1 MKKLPD
7 MTNTLLI
14 VDDSESMRELI
25 SSNLTD
31 AGYEVIKAVD
41 GQDGLNK
48 LNPSIKLVVA
58 DVNMPIMDGITMVKN
73 IRTNSDYKHLPIV
86 MLTTESQLEKKNA
99 ARAAGATAWIVKPFD
114 ETKLIGVIK
123 KFVR

>member
-1 MKKLPD
+1 
-7 MTNTLLI
+7 MTNSLLI

-25 SSNLTD
+25 HSNLTD

-48 LNPSIKLVVA
+48 LNPNIKLIVA
-58 DVNMPIMDGITMVKN
+58 DVNMPVMDGITMIKK
-73 IRTNSDYKHLPIV
+73 IRGNADYKHLPII
-86 MLTTESQLEKKNA
+86 MLTTESQMEKKNA
-99 ARAAGATAWIVKPFD
+99 AREAGATAWIVKPFD
-114 ETKLIGVIK
+114 EKKLIGVIK

>member
-1 MKKLPD
+1 

-25 SSNLTD
+25 SGNLTD

-86 MLTTESQLEKKNA
+86 MLTTESQMEKKNA